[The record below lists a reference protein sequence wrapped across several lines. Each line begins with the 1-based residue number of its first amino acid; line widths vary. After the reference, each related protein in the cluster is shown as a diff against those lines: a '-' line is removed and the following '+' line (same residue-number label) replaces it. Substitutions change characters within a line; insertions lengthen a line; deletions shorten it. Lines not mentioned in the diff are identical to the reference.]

1 MGALC
6 CPHPSPLS
14 REQDWYNQE
23 PSSAETRSVHGY
35 ELNKKIARY
44 QRVKQSYATHSV
56 AVRRRRI
63 YEDAVA
69 VLAAAKESSES
80 HPYVLANERAADL
93 ERRLRLQSN
102 KWEQET
108 AHLSSPLQRMTHPSY
123 QAILGMGTESAESKR
138 ATIHFLLMDL
148 KNNQRDWFQAL
159 SFLTQQNPIDVKD
172 YGKTSKMVASW
183 VKWGEKQGLLQK

>member
-23 PSSAETRSVHGY
+23 PSPAETRSVHGY
-35 ELNKKIARY
+35 EPSKRIARY

-63 YEDAVA
+63 FEDTVA
-69 VLAAAKESSES
+69 VLVATKEAGES
-80 HPYVLANERAADL
+80 HPYVLAHKNTADL
-93 ERRLRLQSN
+93 ERRLRQQSD

-108 AHLSSPLQRMTHPSY
+108 AHLSSPLQRMMHPSY
-123 QAILGMGTESAESKR
+123 QAILGMSTESAESKR
-138 ATIHFLLMDL
+138 DTVRFLLGDL
-148 KNNQRDWFQAL
+148 KSYQRDWFLAL
-159 SFLTQQNPIDVKD
+159 SYLTQQEPD
-172 YGKTSKMVASW
+172 
-183 VKWGEKQGLLQK
+183 QP